1 MKFTIPAKK
10 GKHFAADGDKKDEDP
25 PSPRRSPT
33 SKAASLFRRKNDPNR
48 KDSKS
53 KDETGSEG
61 TGRKESASKLPSP
74 DTSPRKTLSVH
85 GAATNGLAS
94 PSISPPPSPKQSI
107 SSIMASMKKASAW
120 SEIATTSI
128 KVPTVARV
136 VWLATKGKWPALDQ
150 LLDKMFLDSSTKV
163 DLRIDPSM
171 LGVSFS
177 HKIIRLI
184 TSHD

>member
-10 GKHFAADGDKKDEDP
+10 GKHSSPDADKKDEVP
-25 PSPRRSPT
+25 TSPRRSPT
-33 SKAASLFRRKNDPNR
+33 SKAASLFRRRNDPNR

-61 TGRKESASKLPSP
+61 TGRKQSASKLPSP
-74 DTSPRKTLSVH
+74 DTSPMKTLSVH

-94 PSISPPPSPKQSI
+94 PSISPPASPIASPKQSI

-150 LLDKMFLDSSTKV
+150 LLDKMFLDSSTKI
-163 DLRIDPSM
+163 DLRVDPSM
-171 LGVSFS
+171 LGVSLS
-177 HKIIRLI
+177 YKIFV
-184 TSHD
+184 SV